1 MLNAIIRFA
10 LNQRMLVMAIALFF
24 TGYGTFLALRMPID
38 VFPDLNRPRVVVMTE
53 APGMAPE
60 EVEALITFPIETALN
75 GANGVEAVR
84 SSSGVGISVIYVEF
98 AYNTDVFNDRQVVN
112 ERLQL
117 VTDRLPEGVKPQ
129 LAPISSIMG
138 QILMLGMWSQD
149 QKTDPLE
156 LRTLADWVVRQR
168 LLTIPGVAQVFT
180 MGGGRKQ
187 FQVLV
192 DPESLL
198 RYGVSLEQV
207 KDAVVKSNE
216 NSTGGYLDQQGPNE
230 LLVRALGRIQSIA
243 DLEKVVVTIRQ
254 GRPVSLSEV
263 ARIVEGAQVKR
274 GDSSAF
280 VRNDANQPGS
290 EHHLLGETPPAGADG
305 AVNKDWS
312 GGPAVVLTISKQP
325 GADTRLVSQRIS
337 DAIRELGASLPK
349 DIQIVPLYSQ
359 KSFIDRAIE
368 NVIEA
373 LRDGVILVIIILIL
387 FLMNVRTT
395 FITLTA
401 IPLSLVMTAVVFAAS
416 GMSINTMTLG
426 GLAVA
431 LGELVDDAI
440 VDVENIFRRLK
451 ENRLAPNPK
460 STLLVVFQ
468 ASTEVRNS
476 IVFSTIIVCLVFLP
490 LFALTGM
497 EGKLFMPLGIAY
509 IVSIMASLLVS
520 LTVTPVLSYYLLG
533 GSALAGHEKDG
544 FLLRFLK
551 AVAEK
556 VIRFSLAFP
565 RFNLAV
571 VVLAVAVSAVFVLNL
586 ERDFLPPFNEGSI
599 QLNVVLPPGTSL
611 KVSNEIASRCE
622 QRLMLVPDVI
632 RVGRRTGRAELD
644 EHAEGVNTS
653 ELIIDFDPT
662 STRNR
667 EEQLDEIR
675 EAMADIPGVVS
686 AVEQPISH
694 LISHMISGVKAQ
706 IGIKIYGDDL
716 DLLRRRAQEMEQAI
730 KSVPGIADVM
740 LEPQVIISQLRIEL
754 KRDKLQ
760 LNGLTAQQVNDY
772 IETALNGVVVSEILD
787 GQRTFDLVVRFD
799 NAYRENLES
808 LRRLSIDLP
817 EGGTIPL
824 ESIAEIYE
832 SGGPNTINRENV
844 RRRIV
849 LQANVSGRG
858 VVDVVNDIQNRL
870 APIAATLPPGYFVEY
885 GGQFQSQKEASR
897 ILGALFLVSMVGV
910 FLTLFTMFRSV
921 NLSLQVM
928 AALPMAFIGSVAALV
943 LTGQTLTIA
952 SMVGFI
958 SLAGIASR
966 NGILL
971 LNHYLH
977 LVKYEGE
984 TWTHS
989 MIIRAGLER
998 LAPVLMTALTAG
1010 IGLVPLVLSAGEPGK
1025 EILYP
1030 VATVI
1035 LGGVISSTLLDFF
1048 VHPALFWLFGLK
1060 AAQMV
1065 VTEAHSEVALVE
1077 PHEEISHSSEV
1088 HTSSNGGT
1096 LF

>member
-10 LNQRMLVMAIALFF
+10 LRQRMLVLAAALLV
-24 TGYGTFLALRMPID
+24 TGYGSYLALNTPID

-53 APGMAPE
+53 APGLSPE
-60 EVEALITFPIETALN
+60 EVESLITFPIETALN

-98 AYNTDVFNDRQVVN
+98 GFNTDIYNDRQVVN

-117 VTDRLPEGVKPQ
+117 MQGRLPDGVTPQ

-138 QILMLGMWSQD
+138 QILMLGMYSD
-149 QKTDPLE
+149 DGKTDPLE
-156 LRTLADWVVRQR
+156 LRTLADWGVRQR

-180 MGGGRKQ
+180 MGGNRKQ

-192 DPESLL
+192 NPEELL
-198 RYGVSLEQV
+198 RFGVSLQQV
-207 KDAVVKSNE
+207 KDAVVNSNE
-216 NSTGGYLDQQGPNE
+216 NATGGYLDQQGPNE
-230 LLVRALGRIQSIA
+230 LLVRALGRVQSVE
-243 DLEKVVVTIRQ
+243 DLEQVVVTIRE
-254 GRPVSLSEV
+254 GRPVMLPQV
-263 ARIVEGAQVKR
+263 ARIVAGGQVKR
-274 GDSSAF
+274 GDSAAYQRATDGG
-280 VRNDANQPGS
+280 VEEPG
-290 EHHLLGETPPAGADG
+290 
-305 AVNKDWS
+305 DWS
-312 GGPAVVLTISKQP
+312 GGPSVVLTINKQP
-325 GADTRLVSQRIS
+325 GADTRAVTDNVTR
-337 DAIRELGASLPK
+337 AIAELGPSLPK
-349 DIQIVPLYSQ
+349 DLRVIPLYSQ

-368 NVIEA
+368 NVVEA
-373 LRDGVILVIIILIL
+373 LRDGVILVVIILVL
-387 FLMNVRTT
+387 FLMNIRTT

-401 IPLSLVMTAVVFAAS
+401 IPLSLVITAVVFAAA

-451 ENRLAPNPK
+451 ENRHSKKPK
-460 STLLVVFQ
+460 HPLLIVFQ

-476 IVFSTIIVCLVFLP
+476 IVFSTIIVCIVFIP

-497 EGKLFMPLGIAY
+497 EGRLFAPLGVAY
-509 IVSIMASLLVS
+509 IVSIAASLLVS
-520 LTVTPVLSYYLLG
+520 LTVTPVLSYLLLG
-533 GSALAGHEKDG
+533 HARLSEHGEDG
-544 FLLRFLK
+544 FLLRILK
-551 AVAEK
+551 GIADR
-556 VIRFSLAFP
+556 VIRFSLSYP
-565 RFNLAV
+565 RLNLSV
-571 VVLAVAVSAVFVLNL
+571 VVVSVLISGLFVINL

-611 KVSNEIASRCE
+611 AVSNSIAVRCE
-622 QRLMLVPDVI
+622 QRLMQVQDVV

-653 ELIIDFDPT
+653 EFIIDLDQT
-662 STRNR
+662 SRLTR
-667 EEQLDEIR
+667 EEQINEIR

-694 LISHMISGVKAQ
+694 LISHMLSGVKAQ

-716 DLLRRRAQEMEQAI
+716 DLLRRKAQEMEQAI
-730 KSVPGIADVM
+730 KSVPGVADLM
-740 LEPQVIISQLRIEL
+740 LEPQVLIPQLRIEL
-754 KRDKLQ
+754 KREKLA
-760 LNGLTAQQVNDY
+760 LNGLTANQVNQF
-772 IETALNGVVVSEILD
+772 IETALNGVVVSEVLE
-787 GQRTFDLVVRFD
+787 GQRTFDLLVRFD
-799 NAYRENLES
+799 NKDREDLEA

-817 EGGTIPL
+817 EGGTVPL
-824 ESIAEIYE
+824 ESVANIYE
-832 SGGPNTINRENV
+832 AGGPNTINRENV

-849 LQANVSGRG
+849 LQCNVSERG
-858 VVDVVNDIQNRL
+858 VVDVVTDIQKKL
-870 APIAATLPPGYFVEY
+870 DPIAASLPPGYFVEY

-897 ILGALFLVSMVGV
+897 ILGVLFVVSLVGV
-910 FLTLFTMFRSV
+910 FLTLYAMFRSV

-952 SMVGFI
+952 AMVGFI

-984 TWTHS
+984 TWSHS

-1010 IGLVPLVLSAGEPGK
+1010 IGLVPLVLAAGEPGK

-1048 VHPALFWLFGLK
+1048 VHPALFWLFGLR
-1060 AAQMV
+1060 AAQRV
-1065 VTEAHSEVALVE
+1065 VSESAEEIPLVE
-1077 PHEEISHSSEV
+1077 PHEELTQTHQTAVASV
-1088 HTSSNGGT
+1088 
-1096 LF
+1096 